1 MVAYL
6 CTMITQAEAKA
17 NWASMG
23 PVLAQEYFIGQ
34 QREHSK
40 EDVDDLSAYLSA
52 SLGMIGEKLYVDAKL
67 SSDGPISEMQEPF
80 KEMFES
86 VRDAFLELIASF
98 GARPE

>member
-1 MVAYL
+1 
-6 CTMITQAEAKA
+6 MITQAEAKA

-23 PVLAQEYFIGQ
+23 QMLAEEYLVGQ
-34 QREHSK
+34 RREHSK
-40 EDVDDLSAYLSA
+40 EDLEDLSSYLSA

-98 GARPE
+98 GAQPE

>member
-1 MVAYL
+1 MGQMLAEEYL
-6 CTMITQAEAKA
+6 
-17 NWASMG
+17 
-23 PVLAQEYFIGQ
+23 VGQ
-34 QREHSK
+34 HREHSK
-40 EDVDDLSAYLSA
+40 EDLEDLVAYLSA